1 MFTTLKGKNNK
12 LNARKNMCFR
22 KLFVNVIKSKN
33 KIILNFF
40 YQLKQFFL
48 LIYLLLIL
56 TNTRLLAEIIISI
69 KKLFYN

>member
-40 YQLKQFFL
+40 
-48 LIYLLLIL
+48 I
-56 TNTRLLAEIIISI
+56 N
-69 KKLFYN
+69 

>member
-1 MFTTLKGKNNK
+1 VFQE
-12 LNARKNMCFR
+12 
-22 KLFVNVIKSKN
+22 NVIKSKN

-69 KKLFYN
+69 KKLFYNC